1 MEVKAVAKHIR
12 ISPRKVRYVADM
24 VRGKGVEEARAILK
38 LIPNRGSVPVLKVL
52 NSAVANAEHNNDMN
66 EDELFVKKSFIDEGV
81 TWKRIKP
88 RAMGRADRINK
99 RTGHITVVAV
109 SYTHLNYLPSPI
121 DVPPIGGYDPDNEE
135 ECVRE
140 ADDNGPVS
148 YTHLSRAGA

>member
-66 EDELFVKKSFIDEGV
+66 EDELFVKKIFIDEGV

-99 RTGHITVVAV
+99 RTCHITVV
-109 SYTHLNYLPSPI
+109 
-121 DVPPIGGYDPDNEE
+121 
-135 ECVRE
+135 VRE
-140 ADDNGPVS
+140 KEA
-148 YTHLSRAGA
+148 

>member
-12 ISPRKVRYVADM
+12 ISPRKVRYVADL

-38 LIPNRGSVPVLKVL
+38 LIPNRGGVPVLKVL

-66 EDELFVKKSFIDEGV
+66 EDELFVKKIFIDEGV

-99 RTGHITVVAV
+99 RTCHITVVV
-109 SYTHLNYLPSPI
+109 S
-121 DVPPIGGYDPDNEE
+121 EK
-135 ECVRE
+135 E
-140 ADDNGPVS
+140 A
-148 YTHLSRAGA
+148 